1 MNLLDVH
8 RVRLKVTGV
17 ISDLNSSLPST
28 SIVNLLQLRFE
39 YDPKWNESVP
49 QFPLENVT
57 KLSKKKK
64 QDNINAM
71 SNVQILGVTNII
83 LVTFVTYLALLLPK
97 LKATLLDVTSVL
109 LNAYSA

>member
-17 ISDLNSSLPST
+17 ISGLNSSIDINRKLTPATIWMWSKMERIST
-28 SIVNLLQLRFE
+28 SISPRKRDKIKQ
-39 YDPKWNESVP
+39 
-49 QFPLENVT
+49 
-57 KLSKKKK
+57 KKK